1 MPQTAYIIASPP
13 GYEALASAEAS
24 AICPG
29 SWITP
34 RCVIGDADVDVDRTA
49 FVHYRMELLAQGRS
63 YAEVGDRIAGLG
75 LASEGFRV
83 EVHKHPRRTPMPR
96 ESVARDLANLITGRP
111 DLVAP
116 RERFLF
122 WLEDD
127 TMLFGR
133 IEQETANDWKQR
145 MAKPFNVSAGIGS
158 RMAKACVNLV
168 CRPGDRMLD
177 PCCGAGTIPIEAAL
191 VGVRA
196 FAFDLSWRMAHGA
209 AANARHYGLDIGVG
223 IGDVRSLAGRFDAV
237 VSNLPYGIAIHH
249 SPRFYDEALAN
260 IVRLAPRCA
269 LISNREVIDVAERNG
284 LRVDRV
290 IRQGESD
297 GKLPR
302 FVHLLSRA
310 RANPPGGDA
319 S

>member
-1 MPQTAYIIASPP
+1 MPQFAYIIASPP
-13 GYEALASAEAS
+13 GYEALAEAEARTV
-24 AICPG
+24 CPG

-34 RCVIGDADVDVDRTA
+34 RCVISDPGVDVNRTA
-49 FVHYRMELLAQGRS
+49 FIHYRIELLAQGQDYRG
-63 YAEVGDRIAGLG
+63 VCDQIAGLG
-75 LASEGFRV
+75 LASDGFRV

-122 WLEDD
+122 WLEAG

-133 IEQETANDWKQR
+133 IQQETENDWRQR

-177 PCCGAGTIPIEAAL
+177 PCCGSGTIPIEAAFI
-191 VGVRA
+191 GVRA
-196 FAFDLSWRMAHGA
+196 FAFDLSWRMVHGT

-237 VSNLPYGIAIHH
+237 VSNLPYGIAIQH
-249 SPRFYDEALAN
+249 SPHFYDEALAN
-260 IVRLAPRCA
+260 IARLAPRCA

-284 LRVDRV
+284 LRVDAV

-310 RANPPGGDA
+310 
-319 S
+319 